1 MAKTSKTA
9 KKPAA
14 QPKEKSARPGARAKA
29 AKVAAAPTRRKHV
42 SAPSARAA
50 KPKPVAK
57 PKPRPAPIAKKA
69 VAKPRIAPPKPKSLA
84 RPKRP
89 RSTAPPKLDLAE
101 FREKLLIRQAGL
113 QEQLIEVEQRTARS
127 VDSETPSEL
136 SGYEDHPA
144 DLASETFEREKDL
157 ALEENLQDMLNK
169 VHTALEKIE
178 AGTYGVCDVCG
189 QGISKYRMEA
199 LPFATLCVD
208 CQSRLESR

>member
-1 MAKTSKTA
+1 MAKTSKTI

-14 QPKEKSARPGARAKA
+14 RPKATSTAPAARAKPAKRA
-29 AKVAAAPTRRKHV
+29 AVPARKTRV
-42 SAPSARAA
+42 SAPPARAA
-50 KPKPVAK
+50 KPKQIA
-57 PKPRPAPIAKKA
+57 KPRPTPGARRAPAK
-69 VAKPRIAPPKPKSLA
+69 VRIAPPKPQP

-89 RSTAPPKLDLAE
+89 KAPPKLDLTE
-101 FREKLLIRQAGL
+101 FRKRLLIEQERL
-113 QEQLIEVEQRTARS
+113 QDQLTEIEQRTARS

-169 VHTALEKIE
+169 VRTALEKIE
-178 AGTYGVCDVCG
+178 AGTYGVCDACG
-189 QGISKYRMEA
+189 QGINKYRMEA

-208 CQSRLESR
+208 CQSRLEAQ

>member
-1 MAKTSKTA
+1 MAKTSKTIE
-9 KKPAA
+9 KPAA
-14 QPKEKSARPGARAKA
+14 RPKAKSAKPAARAKS
-29 AKVAAAPTRRKHV
+29 AKAAAAPARKRRV
-42 SAPSARAA
+42 PAPPARAA

-57 PKPRPAPIAKKA
+57 LRPAPSAKKA
-69 VAKPRIAPPKPKSLA
+69 PVKLRVAPPKPKPP

-89 RSTAPPKLDLAE
+89 AAPPKLDLTE
-101 FREKLLIRQAGL
+101 FRERLLLQQERL
-113 QEQLIEVEQRTARS
+113 QEQLTEVEQRTARS
-127 VDSETPSEL
+127 VESETPSEL

-169 VHTALEKIE
+169 VRTALEKIE

-208 CQSRLESR
+208 CQSRLETR